1 MTYTIDPKHSAAHFT
16 VRHMT
21 IANVKGEFGNVTGTI
36 EFDPAKPEAGSINAN
51 IETASVYTRD
61 PQRDGH
67 LKTPDILSAEQ
78 HPTVTFKSNKV
89 EKAGSS
95 YKVSG
100 DLTLRGVTQP
110 VTLNV
115 SNVSNEVTDPWSLQ
129 RRGVTATAKIS
140 RKAFGMGWNMEI
152 PGVGAMVSD
161 EVDID
166 LDIGD
171 DPRRFVVP

>member
-1 MTYTIDPKHSAAHFT
+1 MTYTIDPKHSGAHFS

-36 EFDPAKPEAGSINAN
+36 EFDPAKPEAGSVNAT
-51 IETASVYTRD
+51 IAIASLYTRD

-67 LKTPDILSAEQ
+67 LKTPDILSAELF
-78 HPTVTFKSNKV
+78 PTVTFQSNKV
-89 EKAGSS
+89 EKAGAG

-110 VTLNV
+110 VTLDV
-115 SNVSNEVTDPWSLQ
+115 SNVSNEVTDFMKLQ

-140 RKAFGMGWNMEI
+140 RKTFGMGWNMEI
-152 PGVGAMVSD
+152 PGVGPMVSD
-161 EVDID
+161 EVDIE
-166 LDIGD
+166 LDIQMT
-171 DPRRFVVP
+171 RAAS